1 MKEIIYK
8 PYIKDPAER
17 YKLDLN
23 NKIFKEL
30 KKRSVPADVKV
41 KKYNNLFNKLH
52 RQTDKVQPVVKNLKE
67 DLEKI
72 ITEKIKDSSK
82 ELKEL
87 INSSIQKNFEDLSSK
102 INTTIKLDE
111 TVLENFISN
120 KLDNTISNLK
130 IDESTKLKDLID
142 TSIQK
147 NLEDLSSKIQTN
159 NTLDETNLQNLISNK
174 LDETFSNLK
183 LELDK
188 TFDDKYNVLEG
199 KILSNENKLTQ
210 KLNESFIKN
219 FDKLKNTFVPTD
231 YLNNSLGNIKEDLN
245 LKLKNLKSQI
255 SNISV
260 RRPSTAFVEN
270 RRKHNKETA
279 QQRLRALDE
288 IRDELENEATPMD
301 QSLSELS
308 INQPNF
314 QPDIN
319 QVNLNWASRN
329 LVS

>member
-41 KKYNNLFNKLH
+41 KKYNKLFNKLH
-52 RQTDKVQPVVKNLKE
+52 RTTEGIQPVVKNLKE
-67 DLEKI
+67 DLENI
-72 ITEKIKDSSK
+72 ITEKIKNSSK

-87 INSSIQKNFEDLSSK
+87 IDTSIQKNFEDLSSK

-111 TVLENFISN
+111 TFLENFISN

-188 TFDDKYNVLEG
+188 TFDDKYNVLED

-219 FDKLKNTFVPTD
+219 FDKLKNTFVPAD
-231 YLNNSLGNIKEDLN
+231 YLNNSLRNINEDLN

-270 RRKHNKETA
+270 RRKYNKETA
-279 QQRLRALDE
+279 QQRLRALEE
-288 IRDELENEATPMD
+288 IRDELENEAIPMD

-308 INQPNF
+308 MNQPNF

-319 QVNLNWASRN
+319 QVNQNWTSRN
-329 LVS
+329 LVT